1 MEWKRRKYCVK
12 EAVLPPPLAPPLV
25 LLMLVLLELE
35 AAGAG
40 AVEEDAT
47 GALTWARLF
56 DPLPT
61 CCAAL
66 LEPPWPVCPVLPEA
80 GCWPLWATFCCPL
93 VWPLCCPL
101 VWPVA
106 LPLPPGTG
114 ATEELCAG
122 DDDTASGAGATTAAT
137 EELCVGDDD
146 TAFGAG
152 TMTAAPPCCWTAPLL
167 PVDPPC
173 LWRALQVPA

>member
-1 MEWKRRKYCVK
+1 MN
-12 EAVLPPPLAPPLV
+12 EAVLPPSLAPPPV

-47 GALTWARLF
+47 GALTRARLF

-66 LEPPWPVCPVLPEA
+66 LEPPWPVCPVLPES
-80 GCWPLWATFCCPL
+80 GRGPLWVTFCCPL
-93 VWPLCCPL
+93 VWPPCCPL
-101 VWPVA
+101 LALWLWSPGWPVA
-106 LPLPPGTG
+106 LSLPPGMG

-137 EELCVGDDD
+137 EELCVRDDD

-152 TMTAAPPCCWTAPLL
+152 TMTAAPSCCWTAPLL